1 MNMKDENDDLNLE
14 EIKKFKYF
22 EEINFEDVLNRKCEA
37 GIRPMNLEIQ
47 RINNLGVV
55 TDDKI
60 DEKDEKEKE
69 RYTLFNYDDDNN
81 DEN

>member
-1 MNMKDENDDLNLE
+1 
-14 EIKKFKYF
+14 
-22 EEINFEDVLNRKCEA
+22 
-37 GIRPMNLEIQ
+37 MNLEIQ

>member
-1 MNMKDENDDLNLE
+1 MKDENDELNLE
-14 EIKKFKYF
+14 EIKKFKF
-22 EEINFEDVLNRKCEA
+22 FGDVNFEDVINRKCDPE
-37 GIRPMNLEIQ
+37 IKPMNLEIQ